1 MFFLKSIYKNLMF
14 IFLLSIAMLISSC
27 RSSLIVLNPE
37 LVDNNI
43 KGKFFLKKT
52 YVLYASDDPYWFPYF
67 SIPFTQRIAKETAI
81 EALHNLE
88 LNRFWLFNSIA
99 DKEKIH
105 LEERFTKYSEHLK
118 NLIDY
123 KEFVKAEK
131 LSREYMQS
139 AAELLADNQMSVA
152 FSYGN
157 LAFWAAMAQIGYSD
171 LRAKNFALI
180 YEKYLTLRMKELLV
194 LESEG
199 EKIDHL
205 TALAAPYLVKQ
216 YPVKIKASKHC
227 VVFVNG
233 QEVKTAVVM
242 LPPTMPSVLSANC
255 THGTFHRTFSSDKIS
270 FIEVI
275 PSFQF
280 IFEAMPALSALPRQ
294 KLYDLN
300 SSFVLLIYWS
310 HAGKYIDSTFVETKK
325 FSVIKKIRIPL
336 RTEKDRQQA
345 GDSLI
350 RFINSIDIFYTNRQ
364 SMDLTSP
371 AN

>member
-1 MFFLKSIYKNLMF
+1 LFFLKSIYKNLMF

-105 LEERFTKYSEHLK
+105 LEEQFTKYSEHLK

-205 TALAAPYLVKQ
+205 TALAAP
-216 YPVKIKASKHC
+216 
-227 VVFVNG
+227 
-233 QEVKTAVVM
+233 
-242 LPPTMPSVLSANC
+242 
-255 THGTFHRTFSSDKIS
+255 
-270 FIEVI
+270 
-275 PSFQF
+275 
-280 IFEAMPALSALPRQ
+280 
-294 KLYDLN
+294 
-300 SSFVLLIYWS
+300 
-310 HAGKYIDSTFVETKK
+310 
-325 FSVIKKIRIPL
+325 
-336 RTEKDRQQA
+336 
-345 GDSLI
+345 
-350 RFINSIDIFYTNRQ
+350 
-364 SMDLTSP
+364 
-371 AN
+371 